1 MVMHLSADRKQSLAA
16 ADTGSES
23 LTWARSAFRRFAA
36 IQVSGSVGSSV
47 PNAEVAIFSP
57 YDSKAAVAAVGTN

>member
-1 MVMHLSADRKQSLAA
+1 VTLDI
-16 ADTGSES
+16 G
-23 LTWARSAFRRFAA
+23 RSP
-36 IQVSGSVGSSV
+36 SVASV